1 MPANHPEVE
10 PAPVGALTSDPSA
23 RRPALIGVG
32 LDARLGLPFDQLRA
46 AAREAGQ
53 LGFES
58 LWTPAG
64 GVPDSFHVC
73 AAWSQDTSLRTGIA
87 VVPAA
92 RMWTPLGLA
101 AQAATLAQ
109 LSSGRFVLGL
119 GTGGYGPGFWASVGL
134 PNRPIAV
141 MREYVTQVRA
151 LLAGATVGETDVGG
165 QGSGGQG
172 SGGQGSGGQ
181 GSGGQGAVGGGTPGW
196 PRSASLGIADL
207 PPAPV
212 YLAALGPQML
222 RLAGEAADGAL
233 LNWATPEHIAV
244 SRARIDEGAA
254 RAGRAP
260 GAVPVTMYI
269 RVCVDDDAAAARLAL
284 GQQVLGYALGQPG
297 VPQDAGYRGLFG
309 RMGFDE
315 VLRDLEAR
323 RDQGATMSQLV
334 DAVPDQMLHAVGYY
348 GPAAAAPAAFARLS
362 AGLDEAIV
370 RIITA
375 RPGPE
380 PVVAAMAALTPALIR
395 AD

>member
-1 MPANHPEVE
+1 MSQESSE
-10 PAPVGALTSDPSA
+10 PH
-23 RRPALIGVG
+23 RPTLIGVG
-32 LDARLGLPFDQLRA
+32 LDARLGLPFDQLCA

-73 AAWSQDTSLRTGIA
+73 AAWSRDTSLRTGIA

-119 GTGGYGPGFWASVGL
+119 GAGGYGPGFWASVGL

-151 LLAGATVGETDVGG
+151 LLAGETVAVGQTVTAG
-165 QGSGGQG
+165 QTVT
-172 SGGQGSGGQ
+172 
-181 GSGGQGAVGGGTPGW
+181 GAAGGGTPGW
-196 PRSASLGIADL
+196 PRSASLGVADL

-233 LNWATPEHIAV
+233 LNWATPGHIAV

-254 RAGRAP
+254 RAGRDP

-269 RVCVDDDAAAARLAL
+269 RVCVDDDVATARRAL

-297 VPQDAGYRGLFG
+297 IPQDAGYRGLFG
-309 RMGFDE
+309 RMGFEE

-323 RDQGATMSQLV
+323 RDRGATMSQLV
-334 DAVPDQMLHAVGYY
+334 DAVPDQMLQAVGYY

-370 RIITA
+370 RVITA
-375 RPGPE
+375 RPGLE
-380 PVVAAMAALTPALIR
+380 PVIQAMAALTPSLVR
-395 AD
+395 AA